1 MAPYTIVSAPT
12 LEKGPVYRFTE
23 KAPYHITVRRTD
35 VRNGY
40 GYCLAELL
48 DAPLESDLLEGIVD
62 ELNAKGIEFRITY
75 DADREWLRTCTESV
89 TDDGVPVYRY
99 PESSFNPYYY
109 RFTERKTGKH
119 IAVFINAPSW
129 CIPMYKLFRDLVE
142 RNVAF
147 DWYQEV
153 TLGDESVVAGYIRDI
168 GYSRIRQRKNGLWSD
183 PRHEIE
189 DAFPIS
195 FD

>member
-23 KAPYHITVRRTD
+23 KAPYHIPVRRTD

-129 CIPMYKLFRDLVE
+129 CIPMYKLFRDLDRSAF
-142 RNVAF
+142 RNGQ
-147 DWYQEV
+147 D
-153 TLGDESVVAGYIRDI
+153 RDI
-168 GYSRIRQRKNGLWSD
+168 NIVFLDKMFEFFHGLNIHIAD
-183 PRHEIE
+183 L
-189 DAFPIS
+189 FTV
-195 FD
+195 